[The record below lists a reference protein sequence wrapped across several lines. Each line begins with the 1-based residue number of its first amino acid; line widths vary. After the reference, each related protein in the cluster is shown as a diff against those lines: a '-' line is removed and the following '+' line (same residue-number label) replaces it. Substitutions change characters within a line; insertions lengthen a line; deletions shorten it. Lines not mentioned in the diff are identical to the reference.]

1 MIQLVSQNQNIP
13 KNMSH
18 TEKSSK
24 KISKINKAKTK
35 LKKSSSKKNNI
46 YSTENSKSKQAIIK
60 LKQLEE
66 ILKQANHKLHDI
78 INFLPDATFVVDE
91 NKKVLIWNK
100 AVEKMTGIKAKDI
113 VGKGNKNSYEYTIPF
128 YGEKRASLLDVI
140 LGQNDKILKK
150 YSNINYK
157 NETLSAES
165 FAPAL
170 NKGKG
175 ATIFA
180 KASLLRDSR
189 GNIMG
194 AIETIRDITKEKE
207 IDKEKTEFV
216 SLASHQLR
224 TPITAISWY
233 SEMLFKEEVGTLNEK
248 QKKYLS
254 EIRNGNNRMINLVDT
269 LLTVSKIELGKFLP
283 KLKKVSLNEILE
295 DILKELS
302 IKISARNVQIKR
314 NYAPNLDQ
322 IESDP
327 ILLRIVLQNIISNAV
342 EYVPQKGIVQIKTN
356 INKDN
361 TSFNVEIKD
370 NGCGIPKKAQPK
382 LFTKFFR
389 ADNARVI
396 KTDGSGLGL
405 YITKS
410 ITEMLK
416 GNLSFKSE
424 ENEGATFLVNIP
436 CRGMFLKNKK

>member
-1 MIQLVSQNQNIP
+1 
-13 KNMSH
+13 MSH

-24 KISKINKAKTK
+24 KISKIHKAKTK
-35 LKKSSSKKNNI
+35 LKKFNSKKNNKNNI
-46 YSTENSKSKQAIIK
+46 TK

-66 ILKQANHKLHDI
+66 NLKQANHQLLDI
-78 INFLPDATFVVDE
+78 INFLPDATIVVDE
-91 NKKVLIWNK
+91 NKKILIWNK

-113 VGKGNKNSYEYTIPF
+113 VGRGNKNSYEYTTPF

-150 YSNINYK
+150 YSNIDYK

-283 KLKKVSLNEILE
+283 KLKKISLNEILE

-314 NYAPNLDQ
+314 NYAQNLNQ

-342 EYVPQKGIVQIKTN
+342 EYVPQKKGIVQIKTS
-356 INKDN
+356 INKN
-361 TSFNVEIKD
+361 NSSFNVEIKD
-370 NGCGIPKKAQPK
+370 NGCGIPQKAQPK
-382 LFTKFFR
+382 LFRKFFR

-416 GNLSFKSE
+416 GNISFRSE
-424 ENEGATFLVNIP
+424 ENKGTTFLVNIP
-436 CRGMFLKNKK
+436 CRGVFLKK